1 MLISELNKVKLGDIL
16 VVRENPEIKVKVAA
30 IDVSDRCYPVKVEL
44 IATNTVVLNRL
55 KFSEETNQFNLHET
69 DWIYA
74 SSFDAQNAGD
84 LSLEEMERKIGDKTL
99 ITLSTLALESEVK
112 VKSRAQFPSIQRAF
126 KDSSENQ
133 RKLIIEKIE
142 KAIENGEFDVSLTE
156 ISKETAK
163 ELEDLGYK
171 LTANNVQVLI
181 SWSHL

>member
-1 MLISELNKVKLGDIL
+1 MLIQELNKVKIGDIL
-16 VVRENPEIKVKVAA
+16 VVRDNPEIKVKVAA
-30 IDVSDRCYPVKVEL
+30 IEVSDRCYPVKVEL

-55 KFSEETNQFNLHET
+55 KFSEETNQFNLWET

-74 SSFDAQNAGD
+74 SSIDAQNAGN
-84 LSLEEMERKIGDKTL
+84 LSLEEMKHKIGDKTL
-99 ITLSTLALESEVK
+99 ITLSVLALESE
-112 VKSRAQFPSIQRAF
+112 SNAPRAQFPSIQRAF

-171 LTANNVQVLI
+171 VKVNNVQILI